1 MRSYPMKYPILSVL
15 CLSLMAA
22 SSSVNAEKKLL
33 VDGELTPEISKAP
46 HPKMTSEFFHLVQ
59 SLKAGSG
66 VERARMAAANGVDG
80 SPSPVVRLKGENRDI
95 VETYIWLTS
104 WDESVRQRVAKA
116 GAEITG
122 EDKSRYLLQA
132 WIPLDRLEKIASIDG
147 VRQLRR
153 PSYGISAAGTIQTE
167 GDTNLNTNFVRSI
180 GRLTG
185 NGINVGVISR
195 GLFNSVLPVED
206 GGPFQEPGVA
216 GANTDLRVSS
226 GNLPAY
232 PGGPDDDPISGYLGN
247 VSVFPQTLS
256 VHEISNGVDENTG
269 YGTLEGTP
277 MAEGAAILETI
288 HDIAPDATL
297 YYADGTTDVDVETG
311 RNWLLSQSLRG
322 KVDMIVDDMIFYD
335 SGRYDGTSTVSRR
348 AQQIALQDDVVYIT
362 AAGNFT
368 PPVTTSD
375 TGIGLK
381 ASRFPL
387 FVNGHFSPRTGNSNT
402 KFHNFAAGSTPG
414 VRDESL
420 TVRSQSGF
428 IDVIL
433 VWDDIWDEQNPR
445 ASDDLDLYLVNVG
458 DFTTLNPVA
467 SSTDVQ
473 NGFGRPIERIT
484 FPAPSAGNS
493 YSLIISRKD
502 LTNSAPTLFSLVI
515 LRGVVDA
522 TDIKY
527 LTHGVAGNNGDAL
540 PPVISVGAI
549 DAVKGVNN
557 IAADSVP
564 GTSPGPGRSFA
575 NDFVKWYTTQAVPA
589 VVCYS
594 NTDSFSSRSSTLG
607 RFVGSSA
614 AAAHV
619 GGLVALLRHGYRQV
633 PSFEF
638 YDLLRDTDVDPTL
651 PFPTATQI
659 LTEQL
664 AVYQNAPKYLRVNGY
679 DSYVNVGVG
688 LESKK
693 SSRSTIVST
702 YGASG
707 KWEASTP
714 LEEFNPPSFSE
725 SPMGIGLSP
734 NGQQDVF
741 GFWQTGLLELP
752 DGNGG
757 KTTELRTDRLYAL
770 KARVGTD
777 ESNPILVPDFRLR
790 MTTGGVDESAL
801 LVIAGE
807 NANAANTPN
816 TIGGKEYTLYYK
828 PSNAEVAKQGIRFA
842 FDLIHFDPK
851 DNSNAT
857 LYLQEVSFSELE
869 LK

>member
-1 MRSYPMKYPILSVL
+1 MKYPILSAL
-15 CLSLMAA
+15 CLSLLAA

-33 VDGELTPEISKAP
+33 VEGELTPELSKAP
-46 HPKMTSEFFHLVQ
+46 HPRMTSEFYNLVQ
-59 SLKAGSG
+59 GLKAGSG
-66 VERARMAAANGVDG
+66 ADRARMSAANVGDG
-80 SPSPVVRLKGENRDI
+80 APSPVVRLKGENRDI
-95 VETYIWLTS
+95 VETYVWLTS

-132 WIPLDRLEKIASIDG
+132 WIPLDRLEAVASIEG

-153 PSYGISAAGTIQTE
+153 PSYGISASGLIQTE

-185 NGINVGVISR
+185 NGIAVGVISR
-195 GLFNSVLPVED
+195 GLFNAVLSSD
-206 GGPFQEPGVA
+206 GPSSG
-216 GANTDLRVSS
+216 GANSDNRVSS
-226 GNLPAY
+226 GDLPPY
-232 PGGPDDDPISGYLGN
+232 PGEDDDAPLSGFLGN

-256 VHEISNGVDENTG
+256 VHEVSNAVDENTG

-297 YYADGTTDVDVETG
+297 YYADGTTDIDVDTG

-381 ASRFPL
+381 ASRFPI
-387 FVNGHFSPRTGNSNT
+387 FVNGHFSPRTGNTNT
-402 KFHNFAAGSTPG
+402 KFHNFASGSTPG

-420 TVRSQSGF
+420 TLRSQSGF

-433 VWDDIWDEQNPR
+433 VWDDVWDEQNPR
-445 ASDDLDLYLVNVG
+445 ATDDLDLFLVNVG
-458 DFTTLNPVA
+458 SLSITSPVA
-467 SSTDVQ
+467 SSTDLQ

-484 FPAPSAGNS
+484 FPVASSGTS

-502 LTNSAPTLFSLVI
+502 VTNSAPTLFSLVI
-515 LRGVVDA
+515 LRGIVDA

-557 IAADSVP
+557 ISADSVP

-589 VVCYS
+589 VASYS

-614 AAAHV
+614 GAAHV

-638 YDLLRDTDVDPTL
+638 YDLLRDTTIDPTL

-659 LTEQL
+659 LGEQL
-664 AVYQNAPKYLRVNGY
+664 AIYQNAPTYLRVNGY
-679 DSYVNVGVG
+679 DSYVNVGVA
-688 LESKK
+688 LETKK
-693 SSRSTIVST
+693 STRSTIVST

-714 LEEFNPPSFSE
+714 LAEFNPPSFSE

-741 GFWQTGLLELP
+741 GFWQTDLLELP

-757 KTTELRTDRLYAL
+757 TTTELRTDRVYAL

-842 FDLIHFDPK
+842 FDLVHFDPK